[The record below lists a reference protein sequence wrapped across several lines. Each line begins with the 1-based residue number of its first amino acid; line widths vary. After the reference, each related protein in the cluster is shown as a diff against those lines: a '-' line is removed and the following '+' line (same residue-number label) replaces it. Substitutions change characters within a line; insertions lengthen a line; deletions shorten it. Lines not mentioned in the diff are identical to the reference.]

1 MEFSINIKTFNWLTV
16 IFVIA
21 FIRIGA
27 TTSQLKDILELP
39 NPEQNVMPFEP
50 VRYSNPNVSN
60 NYQSSTKINARGMGH
75 LYFITK
81 KFMDFILE
89 GQAFPEGFIT
99 VKNSMVV
106 ISDDYYSLV
115 MHYGYL
121 VLVMLCGLLLGVIV
135 PFIGLIFCCC
145 RCTGKCGARTQPFDK
160 RYDTCRRHFLAF
172 ILSSLTV
179 VIMFGVVCAIVTNE
193 YMEEGA
199 QNIPKTVRISVR
211 DTKLYINNTRK
222 EVNTLLVTNFGEL
235 DIVLNGLLRRSG
247 EIVKD
252 KLGEISKAAVLS
264 NLTTIVQGLKTIRTD
279 LDNMDSLTKSLQ
291 KNARAL
297 EIALKSV
304 REMLLERLKLCRN
317 ERACMEFLSK
327 YNITALTLEA
337 NFTQLLDRYLPQLPD
352 VTISLHNVSGLLAN
366 DIESEVIKGRD
377 QFDRIKLSIQRSVDR
392 TIPDIAMEIT
402 KAGDILR
409 RKADSVTK
417 VLDKIESYIDS
428 IPYRKIDEGE
438 VSLRQYT
445 QYRYYTGLVVSLVL
459 VVVLFCLAVGL
470 LCGYCGHRPDPLYN
484 DDCCDKG
491 TASRFL
497 MLGVWVMFLTF
508 SGIVVITLAYMLTGS
523 ITDRAVC
530 TPLHNTNSDPTFA
543 LLDSLVNITSIFN
556 PPPSNKQLN
565 LSTIIS
571 ECHRNKSIYEV
582 LDLESGSML
591 EYTQK
596 FNLPDKVRQLSD
608 SIVLSSNIVIITPA
622 AEQQLRALAASPL
635 NTIDLTMYTAVL
647 NDKITSIDLLQ
658 MASAL
663 NHTALKLPPSQE
675 NVKTLL
681 QTEAMYLE
689 VHQEKQVGV
698 MVQLSKQ
705 LHGNA
710 SLLSNHL
717 RFNHSSLKHAVDSL
731 LSDLKQAQKT
741 LNSQGPAIVRKL
753 AEEFGKEFGIH
764 IDSYLAKVESEA
776 SHDIGRCWPVSLV
789 YNASV
794 ISLCN
799 NILDPYNG
807 FWLSVGCVVLL
818 FLPSIILSV
827 KLATLYQKSD
837 PYPGAL
843 VEAEYLYD
851 AYGERDNVP
860 LQNVGG
866 KKKRRPKKKHGA
878 SGGAYSAPLGR
889 GERSQAMPPSDDR
902 PAQWD
907 QYNPNAPPR
916 YPAMSSEYER
926 PPPYYFPG
934 PTQPVSSANP

>member
-1 MEFSINIKTFNWLTV
+1 MGIKGQYSSYNWFTV
-16 IFVIA
+16 ISLFA
-21 FIRIGA
+21 FLSVVDSISNR
-27 TTSQLKDILELP
+27 KDVLVLP

-75 LYFITK
+75 LYYITK

-89 GQAFPEGFIT
+89 GQAFPEGFIE
-99 VKNSMVV
+99 VKNSQIV

-115 MHYGYL
+115 MHYGTL
-121 VLVMLCGLLLGVIV
+121 VLVLICGLLLGVIV

-160 RYDTCRRHFLAF
+160 RYDTCRRHFLAL

-199 QNIPKTVRISVR
+199 QNIPKTVRTSVR

-222 EVNTLLVTNFGEL
+222 EVNTLLVVNFGEL
-235 DIVLNGLLRRSG
+235 DVVLNRLLRRSG

-279 LDNMDSLTKSLQ
+279 LNNMDSLTKALQ

-297 EIALKSV
+297 EIALKGV

-337 NFTQLLDRYLPQLPD
+337 NFTQLPD
-352 VTISLHNVSGLLAN
+352 VTISLQNVSGLLAN

-392 TIPDIAMEIT
+392 TIPDIALEIK
-402 KAGDILR
+402 KAGDILKK
-409 RKADSVTK
+409 KADSVTK

-428 IPYRKIDEGE
+428 IPYKKVDEGE
-438 VSLRQYT
+438 VFLRQYA
-445 QYRYYTGLVVSLVL
+445 QYRYYTGLGVSLVL
-459 VVVLFCLAVGL
+459 VVVLFCLAIGL

-508 SGIVVITLAYMLTGS
+508 SGVLFITLGYTLTGS
-523 ITDRAVC
+523 IADRVICA
-530 TPLHNTNSDPTFA
+530 PLHNPNNDSTFA
-543 LLDSLVNITSIFN
+543 LVDNLVNISAIFG
-556 PPPSNKQLN
+556 PPPNNKELK
-565 LSTIIS
+565 LSSIIS
-571 ECHRNKSIYEV
+571 ECHKNRSIYEV
-582 LDLESGSML
+582 LDLDSGSMA
-591 EYTQK
+591 EYTQR
-596 FNLPDKVRQLSD
+596 FNLPEKVRQLSD

-635 NTIDLTMYTAVL
+635 NTIDLTLYTAVL

-663 NHTALKLPPSQE
+663 NHTAMKLPPSQE
-675 NVKTLL
+675 NVKTML

-689 VHQEKQVGV
+689 VHQEKQVSV
-698 MVQLSKQ
+698 MVQLSKE

-731 LSDLKQAQKT
+731 LSDLKQAQRT

-776 SHDIGRCWPVSLV
+776 SHNIGKCWPISLV
-789 YNASV
+789 YNSTMISV
-794 ISLCN
+794 CN

-827 KLATLYQKSD
+827 KLASLYQKSD

-843 VEAEYLYD
+843 VEA
-851 AYGERDNVP
+851 
-860 LQNVGG
+860 VGG
-866 KKKRRPKKKHGA
+866 KKKRRQKKKHGSS

-889 GERSQAMPPSDDR
+889 GERSQPIPPTDDR

-907 QYNPNAPPR
+907 QFNANVPPR
-916 YPAMSSEYER
+916 YPAISSEYER

-934 PTQPVSSANP
+934 PNQPVTASNP